1 MREVG
6 LLWNLCRDAYYP
18 YPYMSSILVIPIYT
32 HRHPLVAV
40 GEVGTPTDGTYTV
53 KTTMGRWFYERVY
66 YRYVCGR
73 LSAAPAV
80 TARRVVGRL
89 SGPAYRWE
97 CLETPYSF
105 VIYSL
110 HDVLYKSHAPMDH
123 SSIGSGIL
131 HETEP

>member
-40 GEVGTPTDGTYTV
+40 GEVGTPTYGTYTV
-53 KTTMGRWFYERVY
+53 KTTMSSGFYELVY

-80 TARRVVGRL
+80 TARRVVGGL
-89 SGPAYRWE
+89 VGPACSQGWFG
-97 CLETPYSF
+97 TPKLF
-105 VIYSL
+105 AIIHLRVIVARPAC
-110 HDVLYKSHAPMDH
+110 H
-123 SSIGSGIL
+123 
-131 HETEP
+131 T